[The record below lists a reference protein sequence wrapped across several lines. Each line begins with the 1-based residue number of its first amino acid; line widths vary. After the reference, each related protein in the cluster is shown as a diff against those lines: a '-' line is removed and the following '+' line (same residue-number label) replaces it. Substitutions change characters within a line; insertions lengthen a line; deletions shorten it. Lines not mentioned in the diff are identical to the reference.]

1 MVVVAFFLNNYPI
14 CYHTYLIGSSLITIM
29 RTFLIFVR
37 ITTCILNQ
45 TTIVLVDDHSLVR
58 DGIKA
63 LLESEQDLKVIGEGA
78 DGAEAITLV
87 EQKKP
92 DILVVDIRM
101 PKMTGIEAV
110 ERLNKLNSDVK
121 CIILSMHDSEEYILQ
136 SVAAGAKGYL
146 LKDTGK
152 AEFIKAIHTVRDG
165 GKYYSG
171 DISNVLVNNL
181 LNPTA
186 KILESPKKAVRTSNP
201 FDLTNKE
208 IQILELVLSGLT
220 NKQISEKL
228 QNSKRTVETH
238 RFNLMRKMEVKN
250 LMDLSKKAKAYN
262 LV

>member
-1 MVVVAFFLNNYPI
+1 M
-14 CYHTYLIGSSLITIM
+14 
-29 RTFLIFVR
+29 
-37 ITTCILNQ
+37 NQ
-45 TTIVLVDDHSLVR
+45 ITIVLVDDHSLVR

-63 LLESEQDLKVIGEGA
+63 LLESEQDLKVIGEGV
-78 DGAEAITLV
+78 DGTEAIALV
-87 EQKKP
+87 QEKNP
-92 DILVVDIRM
+92 DVLVIDIRM

-110 ERLNKLNSDVK
+110 EKLSALNSDVK

-146 LKDTGK
+146 LKDTEK
-152 AEFIKAIHTVRDG
+152 AEFIKAIHTVQEG

-181 LNPTA
+181 LNPSA
-186 KILESPKKAVRTSNP
+186 KIAESSKTTIRTSNP

-208 IQILELVLSGLT
+208 IQVLELVLSGLT

-228 QNSKRTVETH
+228 QNSKRTIETH

-250 LMDLSKKAKAYN
+250 LIDLSKKAQEFK